1 MQLRRCR
8 PANARKNK
16 SQIIYNFNL
25 ILLVIVFYFR
35 FTWCLFVIVIYVL
48 ILKKKL
54 WFKRYNEKCTFSCM
68 LIFSMLS
75 QVSKLME
82 GFKFEYVSEE
92 WKMTIIWYKFF
103 NCASTFQSEWKLHN
117 SPFMKMKM
125 SVELI
130 IKEIGKYV
138 TVLFVSGF
146 SNIPKQT
153 SNLF

>member
-1 MQLRRCR
+1 
-8 PANARKNK
+8 
-16 SQIIYNFNL
+16 
-25 ILLVIVFYFR
+25 
-35 FTWCLFVIVIYVL
+35 
-48 ILKKKL
+48 
-54 WFKRYNEKCTFSCM
+54 
-68 LIFSMLS
+68 MLS

-82 GFKFEYVSEE
+82 RLKFEYVSEE

-103 NCASTFQSEWKLHN
+103 NCASKVEENCEWKLHN

-146 SNIPKQT
+146 SSIPKQT